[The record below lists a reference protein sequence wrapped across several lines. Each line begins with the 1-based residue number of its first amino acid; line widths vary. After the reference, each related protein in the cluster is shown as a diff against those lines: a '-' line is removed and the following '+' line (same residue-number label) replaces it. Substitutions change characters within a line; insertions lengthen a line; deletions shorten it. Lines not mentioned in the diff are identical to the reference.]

1 LLGQHFKTF
10 SHFRRKTA
18 MTGFDPLPSQ
28 IGRKASRKQRARQAD
43 RPNIWFGLGLFGA
56 VGWSVALP
64 TVLGALLGLWLD
76 RNWPGPH
83 SWTLT
88 LLAAGL
94 ALGCANAWRWL
105 HRQRPKDREQRND

>member
-1 LLGQHFKTF
+1 
-10 SHFRRKTA
+10 
-18 MTGFDPLPSQ
+18 MTTPLSPNPSPNSEERGKRDPLPEQ
-28 IGRKASRKQRARQAD
+28 VKRKATRKLRARQAD
-43 RPNIWFGLGLFGA
+43 RSSIWFGLGLFGA

-76 RNWPGPH
+76 RHWPSRH

-94 ALGCANAWRWL
+94 VLGCASAWRWL
-105 HRQRPKDREQRND
+105 QKQHPLDRDQRDD

>member
-1 LLGQHFKTF
+1 MTAPFMAGPSSNSEKG
-10 SHFRRKTA
+10 RKS
-18 MTGFDPLPSQ
+18 DPLPEQ
-28 IGRKASRKQRARQAD
+28 IKYKATRKLRARQAD
-43 RPNIWFGLGLFGA
+43 RSSVWFGLGLFGA

-76 RNWPGPH
+76 RNWPGRH

-94 ALGCANAWRWL
+94 VLGCASAWQWL
-105 HRQRPKDREQRND
+105 QKQRPPDRDQRDD

>member
-1 LLGQHFKTF
+1 
-10 SHFRRKTA
+10 
-18 MTGFDPLPSQ
+18 MTEPDPLLNQ
-28 IGRKASRKQRARQAD
+28 VGRKATRKQRARETD
-43 RPNIWFGLGLFGA
+43 RPSVWFGLGLFGA

-94 ALGCANAWRWL
+94 VLGCANAWRWL
-105 HRQRPKDREQRND
+105 HKQYPPNQEQRND